1 MRVLIAHN
9 RYRYAGG
16 EERAVAEHAR
26 VLGDAGHDV
35 ALLER
40 DSATVTAGRAGIALL
55 TGGDRRSVIALGDA
69 ARRHRAEV
77 VHVHNML
84 PLLGPRS
91 LRAARETGA
100 RVVLHL
106 HNHRLF
112 CAIGVA
118 FRDGA
123 PCHECSGTDTWP
135 GLRHRCRGSA
145 AEGIAYAAG
154 LAAHQATVS
163 RRSTA
168 SSSRAPPASTSS
180 CATGCRASARRSSR
194 TRCPARRSPRRRPP
208 TTVATPSTPGASR
221 RRRGS
226 TTVIAAAKAAG
237 VPLKIAGAGPDE
249 PRFRAHA
256 ASADGI
262 EFLGHLD
269 AAAVAELRAG
279 AAFAVV
285 PSRSEEMGPYAVLEA
300 LAAGLPV
307 LGSDLGAL
315 PELIG
320 DRSLLVAPGDE
331 GAWATAMRRLWDDP
345 TARREHGEA
354 GLAAA
359 RERFSGTRLHD
370 RLMEVYAG

>member
-123 PCHECSGTDTWP
+123 PCHECSGTNTWP

-154 LAAHQATVS
+154 LAAHQATVL
-163 RRSTA
+163 RSVDRFVVPSAAGVDQLVRHGLPRERATVVPNALPGEAFA
-168 SSSRAPPASTSS
+168 SSSAADHGGYALYAGRLVEEK
-180 CATGCRASARRSSR
+180 G
-194 TRCPARRSPRRRPP
+194 
-208 TTVATPSTPGASR
+208 VE
-221 RRRGS
+221 
-226 TTVIAAAKAAG
+226 TVIAAAKAAG